1 MINNISNMT
10 DDELRE
16 HLEAMR
22 LQRKV
27 GYEPKKRQRRDNPF
41 ADLDSEIAAKIL
53 KEFEESK
60 KKQNG

>member
-1 MINNISNMT
+1 MIDNISNMT

-41 ADLDSEIAAKIL
+41 ADLDPEIAKKIL
-53 KEFEESK
+53 EEMKEK
-60 KKQNG
+60 GLV